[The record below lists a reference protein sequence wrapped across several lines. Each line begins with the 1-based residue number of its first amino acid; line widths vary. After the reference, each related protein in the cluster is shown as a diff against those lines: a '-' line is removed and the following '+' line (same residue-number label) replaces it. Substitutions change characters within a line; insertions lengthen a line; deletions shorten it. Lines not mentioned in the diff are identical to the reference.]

1 VNVALVVS
9 FGVKDDEYD
18 EMIYMKSPCSW
29 IIYFGSVAYQS
40 CLPMVDP
47 SGLASHVSAIGFA

>member
-1 VNVALVVS
+1 MSMIRLIY
-9 FGVKDDEYD
+9 VKLQ
-18 EMIYMKSPCSW
+18 CSW